1 MAYIASPT
9 LILLELS
16 RYAVFTLIQSK
27 KNKFR
32 DEEKTYV
39 QYNNINNKTR
49 TQAQKNWK
57 KKKQTDD

>member
-49 TQAQKNWK
+49 TQAQKN
-57 KKKQTDD
+57 